1 MMWFYFYEV
10 KYWVEDYLRA
20 ETERGFVRATSLRD
34 ATSQLCSWYG
44 DDHIDRLSLYAI
56 EDGDSPLTVDR
67 ITKTLDKVI
76 KDVE

>member
-10 KYWVEDYLRA
+10 EYWVEEYLRM
-20 ETERGFVRATSLRD
+20 ETERGFVRATSYKD

-44 DDHIDRLSLYAI
+44 DDQIDRISLYAI
-56 EDGDSPLTVDR
+56 EDGDGPLTIDR
-67 ITKTLDKVI
+67 VTKTLDKVI